1 MNFNQTLNYTLA
13 ELLINMSSPPTS
25 STRRPRTKLNHP
37 EPYMNCYY
45 QAVSQLNYSI
55 CSASIK
61 QLNNNVALSHFQFQ
75 GQQAYWKETQQGAE
89 EIQSQLDNTSHQILS
104 LQAILVLFV
113 DLYCQKKCHANV
125 QDFEKQAEYL
135 QVKAQLESI
144 MQAMGIPTECL
155 DCEKDNFLNQLF
167 LALHHSIVQDET
179 TLLHVELLHRRTDLD
194 VRLRSLAIA
203 FRTPIEKFAQKLIE
217 KNVPGSEICAEYAR
231 QAEKNLLQP
240 FNPSHF
246 PVGEEV

>member
-1 MNFNQTLNYTLA
+1 MIFNQTHNYTLA
-13 ELLINMSSPPTS
+13 EFLINMSSPPIG
-25 STRRPRTKLNHP
+25 STRRVRTKLNHP

-45 QAVSQLNYSI
+45 QAVSPLNYSI

-61 QLNNNVALSHFQFQ
+61 ELNNHVALSHFQFQ
-75 GQQAYWKETQQGAE
+75 GQQAYWKETQQVTE
-89 EIQSQLDNTSHQILS
+89 EIKSQLENTSHQILS
-104 LQAILVLFV
+104 LQAVLVLFV
-113 DLYCQKKCHANV
+113 DLLCQKKCHANV
-125 QDFEKQAEYL
+125 NDFEKQAEYL

-144 MQAMGIPTECL
+144 MQAMGIPSEVF
-155 DCEKDNFLNQLF
+155 DCEKDDFLNRLF
-167 LALHHSIVQDET
+167 VALHHRIVQDQT
-179 TLLHVELLHRRTDLD
+179 RLLHVELLHRRTDLD

-231 QAEKNLLQP
+231 QAEKNLFQP